1 MASVPRV
8 PGLNRTQLVS
18 VGIFGEAFLDSD
30 QVTLSCVV
38 LSCWIHP
45 FLPPPQKPACTVE
58 AVVGNKKQAI
68 WGSYPSLPP
77 RAPMD
82 GIKGEEGV
90 GAREC
95 SAESVL

>member
-45 FLPPPQKPACTVE
+45 FLPPPPKASLHCGSCGGEQE
-58 AVVGNKKQAI
+58 ASYLGFLPFLAPK
-68 WGSYPSLPP
+68 GSH
-77 RAPMD
+77 
-82 GIKGEEGV
+82 GWH
-90 GAREC
+90 
-95 SAESVL
+95 